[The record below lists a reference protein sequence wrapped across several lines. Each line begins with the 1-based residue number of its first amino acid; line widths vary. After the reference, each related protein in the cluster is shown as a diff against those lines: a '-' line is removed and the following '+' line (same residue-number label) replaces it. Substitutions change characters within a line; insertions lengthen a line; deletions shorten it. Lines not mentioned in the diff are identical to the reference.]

1 MEQFGKLSKQE
12 YQKRVYN
19 SSEEPVIA
27 PDYQVDSSLQLSSVK
42 ASGLL
47 SHISPRI
54 SGGNILDSQKI
65 FQQAKF

>member
-12 YQKRVYN
+12 YQTRVYN
-19 SSEEPVIA
+19 SSEEPVIT

-47 SHISPRI
+47 NRITPRT
-54 SGGNILDSQKI
+54 SGVHILDSQKI